1 MEQITLSGNLCIPKN
16 PNGIVL
22 FAHGSGSGSGR
33 HSLRNKYVAQLLQ
46 DTDIATL
53 LIDLLT
59 EEEEEI
65 DLQTRHLRFD
75 TGLLV
80 RRLIEVTDW
89 LNKEEKTFKL
99 WILALAISVLVQALQ
114 RHLWLQHNV
123 RNQSKLLF
131 HVEEDQIYY
140 LEYKH

>member
-22 FAHGSGSGSGR
+22 FAHRSGSGR

-59 EEEEEI
+59 
-65 DLQTRHLRFD
+65 
-75 TGLLV
+75 G
-80 RRLIEVTDW
+80 
-89 LNKEEKTFKL
+89 
-99 WILALAISVLVQALQ
+99 
-114 RHLWLQHNV
+114 
-123 RNQSKLLF
+123 RN
-131 HVEEDQIYY
+131 
-140 LEYKH
+140 